1 MQTTLETKRLILAG
15 LIGLIFFVVTNWY
28 PVLTGEAFEE
38 PDALKAPI
46 AKEEAADA
54 AAAHL
59 QAMGIAGPFE
69 TFVMF
74 QSNTDLGGYLQKS
87 GLAKEYDRRYDRDY
101 PIDYYQVELT
111 DGDRI
116 WLVDVDMMEARVVG
130 WRETTADPD
139 AAPDRATGERLA
151 LDYAAARGFDPEALA
166 LVSADAGKFVY
177 EAAEQVIGEAPLRL
191 EISVGPQAV
200 AGFIADFDVPETY
213 LEWYR
218 DQQQWMDLVGA
229 ISLLLYIALAFAA
242 VIFAVVYRRTAT
254 FGRGVILTVL
264 FIVLSTINYINTYPV
279 VRLMTAGEP
288 GGELIAWIASFFN
301 HLFTFVLAAAM
312 YFGLVSGDAAF
323 RARGVNLWPRW
334 REHNYG
340 RYILG
345 AMGRGYPLAFVLLG
359 VQGILYWI
367 GERLLGVWSVNDP
380 SFSTFNTLVPALF
393 PLTAWVAAISEEAIY
408 RVFGIAFFRKLFRN
422 TAVAAALSSVLW
434 AVAHI
439 GYPIFP
445 AYTRLVEVTILGF
458 LFSWVYLRYG
468 FAAAVFTHA
477 IFDSILMALSLMSMG
492 GTANVVLAAG
502 YMALPAIIGYAL
514 NRLHGRFKPRL
525 RPAAPLPPH

>member
-1 MQTTLETKRLILAG
+1 
-15 LIGLIFFVVTNWY
+15 
-28 PVLTGEAFEE
+28 
-38 PDALKAPI
+38 
-46 AKEEAADA
+46 
-54 AAAHL
+54 
-59 QAMGIAGPFE
+59 
-69 TFVMF
+69 
-74 QSNTDLGGYLQKS
+74 
-87 GLAKEYDRRYDRDY
+87 
-101 PIDYYQVELT
+101 
-111 DGDRI
+111 
-116 WLVDVDMMEARVVG
+116 
-130 WRETTADPD
+130 
-139 AAPDRATGERLA
+139 
-151 LDYAAARGFDPEALA
+151 
-166 LVSADAGKFVY
+166 
-177 EAAEQVIGEAPLRL
+177 
-191 EISVGPQAV
+191 
-200 AGFIADFDVPETY
+200 
-213 LEWYR
+213 
-218 DQQQWMDLVGA
+218 
-229 ISLLLYIALAFAA
+229 
-242 VIFAVVYRRTAT
+242 
-254 FGRGVILTVL
+254 
-264 FIVLSTINYINTYPV
+264 
-279 VRLMTAGEP
+279 
-288 GGELIAWIASFFN
+288 
-301 HLFTFVLAAAM
+301 
-312 YFGLVSGDAAF
+312 
-323 RARGVNLWPRW
+323 
-334 REHNYG
+334 
-340 RYILG
+340 
-345 AMGRGYPLAFVLLG
+345 MGRGYPLAFVLLG